1 MKFGKIVWNNFRFDD
16 IGNDDRI
23 GRLRRGGKDDSSV
36 DSSSSAEQPLD
47 KVTATKVVT
56 YDGPSILESSDKVDI
71 SVEGKDLFVYESR
84 VNHKRMERLGGAHDH
99 GARRRFRFR
108 GKGKSGGDR

>member
-1 MKFGKIVWNNFRFDD
+1 MKFGKSFGTIFVSM
-16 IGNDDRI
+16 ILGMTTVL
-23 GRLRRGGKDDSSV
+23 GACGGGGKDDSSV

-84 VNHKRMERLGGAHDH
+84 VNHKRMNDWAVPVLRI
-99 GARRRFRFR
+99 
-108 GKGKSGGDR
+108 